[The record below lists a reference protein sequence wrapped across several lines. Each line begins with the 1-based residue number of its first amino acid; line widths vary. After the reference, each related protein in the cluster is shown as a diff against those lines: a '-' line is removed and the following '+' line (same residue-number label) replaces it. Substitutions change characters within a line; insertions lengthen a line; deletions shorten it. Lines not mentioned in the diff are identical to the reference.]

1 MKKEKQ
7 KSIYRHYRDALGSK
21 YIYLFTLEALLFA
34 VSTYITS
41 VLAPIYYQGIVD
53 AILRGSAYDTV
64 VHFLYLI
71 VLTGILS
78 TVLDRFFEYIDIKAI
93 SDGMVKVADYSM
105 YSLTSHSYQF
115 FTNNFAG
122 SLVNKLKKF
131 VAALDV
137 IISFIIREFLYA
149 VVTVVGIIY
158 VLFSN
163 SFTLGL
169 VALVWFAIFF
179 ASVVF
184 FTYKRIPLERV
195 RSEKESKLTGVLSD
209 IVSNVLNL
217 KLFSS
222 QKDERVYFGSV
233 LEEDRS
239 ARHRAWSFSNMT
251 YGIQSVITLL
261 AKSSLIFVAI
271 FLWGRGQASAGTIV
285 LVISYGTTLFNR
297 LGGLGS
303 AIRKLSDSIANAD
316 EFVQILNTSIE
327 ITDIANPELLKMKEG
342 NIVFDKVGFSY
353 KSSVRILDDFNL
365 KIHAGE
371 RVGVVGTSGAGKTT
385 LTKILLRFADV
396 TEGSIKID
404 GQDIRNVTQDDL
416 RSVVSYV
423 PQDPILFHRTLAE
436 NIGYG
441 KPGVTMKEIIDA
453 AKKAHAHEFIGSL
466 SHGYDTLVGE
476 RGVKLSGGERQ
487 RVAIARAILKNAPI
501 LILDEATSALDSVS
515 ETHIKEALEVLMQ
528 GKTTIVIAHRLSTI
542 EKMDR
547 IIVMEKGKIV
557 EEGNHKELVAKKGIY
572 QNFWE
577 HQYGGF
583 IK

>member
-7 KSIYRHYRDALGSK
+7 KSIYRHYKDALGNK
-21 YIYLFTLEALLFA
+21 YFYLFAIEAVLFA
-34 VSTYITS
+34 LSTYITS

-53 AILRGSAYDTV
+53 SILKGSAYDTV
-64 VHFLYLI
+64 MYFLYLI
-71 VLTGILS
+71 VLTGVLS
-78 TVLDRFFEYIDIKAI
+78 TIFDRLFEYIDIKAI

-131 VAALDV
+131 IAALDV
-137 IISFIIREFLYA
+137 IVSFIIREFLYA
-149 VVTVVGIIY
+149 IVSVAGIIY

-163 SFTLGL
+163 SFILGL
-169 VALVWFAIFF
+169 VASTWFAIFF
-179 ASVVF
+179 ASLVF
-184 FTYKRIPLERV
+184 FTYKRIPLERI

-222 QKDERVYFGSV
+222 QKNERTYFGSV
-233 LEEDRS
+233 LEEDRY
-239 ARHRAWSFSNMT
+239 ARHTAWTFSNKT
-251 YGIQSVITLL
+251 YTIQSVITLL

-271 FLWGRGQASAGTIV
+271 FLWGQGQASAGTIV

-316 EFVQILNTSIE
+316 EFVQILNTPIE
-327 ITDIANPELLKMKEG
+327 IIDTAKPEALQMKEG
-342 NIVFDKVGFSY
+342 KIVFDNVGFAY
-353 KSSVRILDDFNL
+353 KSGAKILDKFNL
-365 KIHAGE
+365 KINSGE

-396 TEGSIKID
+396 TDGAIKID

-423 PQDPILFHRTLAE
+423 PQDPILFHRSLAE

-441 KPGVTMKEIIDA
+441 RPGCTMEEIIDA
-453 AKKAHAHEFIGSL
+453 AKKAHAHEFIESL

-515 ETHIKEALEVLMQ
+515 ETHIKEALEVLMK

-547 IIVMEKGKIV
+547 IIVMEKGEIV
-557 EEGNHKELVAKKGIY
+557 EEGSHKELVAKKGVY

>member
-1 MKKEKQ
+1 MTKQ
-7 KSIYRHYRDALGSK
+7 KSVFGHYRKALGNKSFIALVFLAISSSIAV
-21 YIYLFTLEALLFA
+21 YINN
-34 VSTYITS
+34 I
-41 VLAPIYYQGIVD
+41 LAPTYYQGIVD
-53 AILRGSAYDTV
+53 TILNGGKYESV
-64 VHFLYLI
+64 IHFLYLI
-71 VLTGILS
+71 AIAGAFATLF
-78 TVLDRFFEYIDIKAI
+78 DRTYEYFYDKIMTRAI
-93 SDGMVKVADYSM
+93 VRISDYSM
-105 YSLTSHSYQF
+105 NELTQHSYQF

-122 SLVNKLKKF
+122 SLVTKLKRF
-131 VAALDV
+131 VSSFDPL
-137 IISFIIREFLYA
+137 ISFIITEFLYA
-149 VVTVVGIIY
+149 AVSVVGILY
-158 VLFSN
+158 VLFLHSYV
-163 SFTLGL
+163 L
-169 VALVWFAIFF
+169 ALTAFVWFVIFF
-179 ASVVF
+179 YILVYS
-184 FTYKRIPLERV
+184 TRKRIPLERKK
-195 RSEKESKLTGVLSD
+195 SAMESKVTGVLSD

-222 QKDERVYFGSV
+222 QKNERNYFKDV
-233 LEEDRS
+233 LEEENVARS
-239 ARHRAWSFSNMT
+239 NSWGFANKAYTTQSIVTLCAKTSLMFVSVLLWS
-251 YGIQSVITLL
+251 YGQV
-261 AKSSLIFVAI
+261 
-271 FLWGRGQASAGTIV
+271 SAGTIV

-303 AIRKLSDSIANAD
+303 AIRRFSDSYVNSA
-316 EFVQILNTSIE
+316 EFVEIINTPIE
-327 ITDIANPELLKMKEG
+327 ILDTKKPEELQMNKG
-342 NIVFDKVGFSY
+342 NIFFDNVGFAY
-353 KSSVRILDDFNL
+353 KSGAKILDKFNL
-365 KIHAGE
+365 TINAGE

-396 TEGSIKID
+396 TEGAIKID

-423 PQDPILFHRTLAE
+423 PQDPILFHRSLAE

-441 KPGVTMKEIIDA
+441 RPGCTMEEIIDA
-453 AKKAHAHEFIGSL
+453 SKKAHAHEFIESL

-515 ETHIKEALEVLMQ
+515 ETHIKAALEVLMKD
-528 GKTTIVIAHRLSTI
+528 KTTIVIAHRLSTI

-547 IIVMEKGKIV
+547 IIVMEKGEVV
-557 EEGNHKELVAKKGIY
+557 EEGSHKELVAKKGVY